1 MYFSSRRLAAVVLTT
16 VTAVSSFA
24 QSSDKV
30 TFNPNLINTVTTAL
44 PFLRIVNDTR
54 SGGMGDVGIAIDP
67 DANGAQLN
75 GAKMAFI
82 DKDYG
87 FGLSFTPWLKQLVN
101 DIYLAQFTGYYRI
114 KKVQTIH
121 VGFRYFSLGNIQFTN
136 DQGDPTIQ
144 VRPNELAVDA
154 GYARRLGKIVS
165 VGLTLRFAYSNIAP
179 GGIPGPGGEVIKPAL
194 AGAADIS
201 VMVNKTFTSKT
212 NPMTHELKFGLCFS
226 NLGNKVTYSANNVK
240 DYIPANLGIGLGY
253 VLNVDKNNS
262 IGIYADFNKLLV
274 PTPIPRDYY
283 LDKAGNKRPQYFAE
297 NDPNVLDY
305 REWSSVKAIFKSFA
319 DAPGGAKEEFREI
332 TTGIGAEY
340 WFRKMFAVRAGYFYE
355 HPTKGNRQFVSVGA
369 SVKYSVAGLHLSYLV
384 PTSNLRN
391 PLDNT
396 FRLSLTFDF
405 TKGQFAKKADDGAVQ
420 GSSVVPVA
428 EPVQKSRRAKNIS
441 GSQKAD
447 PVGSDPNGTVEP
459 PIPTK
464 E

>member
-1 MYFSSRRLAAVVLTT
+1 MSSFVRRFAVALLAIVVS
-16 VTAVSSFA
+16 VSAFA
-24 QSSDKV
+24 QSSTDKPV
-30 TFNPNLINTVTTAL
+30 FNPNLINTVTTAL

-87 FGLSFTPWLKQLVN
+87 FGISFTPWLKQLVN

-114 KKVQTIH
+114 KKVQTVHI
-121 VGFRYFSLGNIQFTN
+121 GFRYFSLGNIQFTD
-136 DQGDPTIQ
+136 DQGNNTIQ
-144 VRPNELAVDA
+144 VRPNELALDA

-179 GGIPGPGGEVIKPAL
+179 GGVPGPGGEVIRPAL
-194 AGAADIS
+194 AVAGDIS
-201 VMVNKTFTSKT
+201 VMVNKTFTSKK
-212 NPMTHELKFGLCFS
+212 NALTHELKWGLCFS
-226 NLGNKVTYSANNVK
+226 NLGNKVTYSNNTVR
-240 DYIPANLGIGLGY
+240 DYIPANLGMGIGY

-262 IGIYADFNKLLV
+262 IGVYADFNKLLV

-283 LDKAGNKRPQYFAE
+283 RDAAGNNRPQYFSE
-297 NDPNVLDY
+297 GDPNVLDY

-332 TTGIGAEY
+332 TAGVGAEY
-340 WFRKMFAVRAGYFYE
+340 WFKKMFGVRAGYFYE

-369 SVKYSVAGLHLSYLV
+369 SIKYSVAGLHLSYLV

-396 FRLSLTFDF
+396 FRLSVTFDF
-405 TKGQFAKKADDGAVQ
+405 TKGQFAKKATDAAPGAD
-420 GSSVVPVA
+420 VPVA
-428 EPVQKSRRAKNIS
+428 EPVQKKNRS
-441 GSQKAD
+441 KAID
-447 PVGSDPNGTVEP
+447 REKSEPVVP
-459 PIPTK
+459 PAPETAPGK